1 MAIRWRIERYE
12 NLPSTNDIAR
22 RVGRAGAPEGLVVVA
37 RSQLNG
43 RGRRG
48 DTWYSPL
55 GGLWFSLLL
64 RPDLPA
70 VENDLYAQ
78 YAAVALYEPLARH
91 LNVQIKPPNDL
102 YCSGRKFAGI
112 LVETEV
118 RGSKS
123 SFAVIGIGVN
133 VNFDRRQLPDD
144 VQDRATTMFTES
156 GRVFALEKLLDEL
169 LDSLA
174 EHYELLL
181 RDPLEIR
188 DEYLALVTA
197 HPEPL

>member
-118 RGSKS
+118 RGSMS

-188 DEYLALVTA
+188 DEYLALVA
-197 HPEPL
+197 ANHEPL

>member
-91 LNVQIKPPNDL
+91 LNIQIKPPNDL

-174 EHYELLL
+174 KHYELLL

-188 DEYLALVTA
+188 DEYLALVA
-197 HPEPL
+197 ANHEPL

>member
-37 RSQLNG
+37 RSQLSG

-48 DTWYSPL
+48 DAWYSPL

-102 YCSGRKFAGI
+102 YCCGRKFAGI

-144 VQDRATTMFTES
+144 VQHRATTMFTES

-188 DEYLALVTA
+188 DEYLALVA
-197 HPEPL
+197 ANHEPL